1 MDEAAARPS
10 LGALLRHVR
19 AGLEQAG
26 MPDAGLEARLIVEHA
41 TGASR
46 TDILLDPHR
55 LPTLAQTALALAALE
70 RRLAGEP
77 VHRVVGEREFY
88 GLRLKLSAATLEPRP
103 DTEALVDLA
112 LPRLRALCDRH
123 GGARVLD
130 LGTGTGAVALALI
143 GEEPRATATAT
154 DISADA
160 LATAGGNA
168 DINAL
173 GGRFTPL
180 QSDWFSAIAGR
191 FHMIVSN
198 PPYIASSQ
206 IKTLQR
212 EVRDH
217 DPLAALDGGEDG
229 LDAYRAIADGAGAHL
244 APDGSV
250 AVEIGHDQ
258 AETVPAIFAARGFR
272 LAESRRDLAGTM
284 RALMFERLAP

>member
-1 MDEAAARPS
+1 MDKAAARPS

-19 AGLEQAG
+19 AALEQAG
-26 MPDAGLEARLIVEHA
+26 TPDAVLDARLIVEHA
-41 TGASR
+41 TDTSR
-46 TDILLDPHR
+46 SDALLEPQR
-55 LPTLAQTALALAALE
+55 ALTEAQVAQALAALE

-77 VHRVVGEREFY
+77 VHRVIGEREFY

-112 LPRLRALCDRH
+112 LPRLRALCERH
-123 GGARVLD
+123 GGASLLD
-130 LGTGTGAVALALI
+130 LGTGTGAVALALL

-160 LATAGGNA
+160 LATATGNA
-168 DINAL
+168 DINGL
-173 GGRFTPL
+173 GDRFTPL
-180 QSDWFSAIAGR
+180 QSDWYHDVSGR

-229 LDAYRAIADGAGAHL
+229 LDAYRAIADGAGDYL
-244 APDGSV
+244 AADGLV
-250 AVEIGHDQ
+250 AVEIGYDQ

-272 LAESRRDLAGTM
+272 LAESRRDLAGTL
-284 RALMFERLAP
+284 RAMMFERSAP